1 MCVSLSVSVMV
12 VSWNSVLS
20 PGNFLLGVKS
30 SECGQR
36 FFYRWDSLQPEVSTM
51 QQASA
56 VHPSVIRLKQLS
68 VRVGLSRST
77 IYDRINPRSS
87 RYDATF
93 PKPFK
98 LGSFAVGWLEE
109 DVNAWLHRCASSSCV
124 GANPN

>member
-20 PGNFLLGVKS
+20 PGNFLLGAKS

-36 FFYRWDSLQPEVSTM
+36 FFYPWDSLQPEVYTM
-51 QQASA
+51 QRDSEA
-56 VHPSVIRLKQLS
+56 HPSVIRLKQLS
-68 VRVGLSRST
+68 IRVGLSRST

-109 DVNAWLHRCASSSCV
+109 DVSAWLHRCVSVSCN
-124 GANPN
+124 GSTPS

>member
-1 MCVSLSVSVMV
+1 
-12 VSWNSVLS
+12 
-20 PGNFLLGVKS
+20 
-30 SECGQR
+30 
-36 FFYRWDSLQPEVSTM
+36 M

-77 IYDRINPRSS
+77 IYDRINPNSS

-93 PKPFK
+93 PRPFK

-109 DVNAWLHRCASSSCV
+109 DVNAWLHRCASSSCA
-124 GANPN
+124 GANPK

>member
-1 MCVSLSVSVMV
+1 M
-12 VSWNSVLS
+12 
-20 PGNFLLGVKS
+20 
-30 SECGQR
+30 QR
-36 FFYRWDSLQPEVSTM
+36 D
-51 QQASA
+51 SA

-109 DVNAWLHRCASSSCV
+109 DVSAWLQRCVSVSYNGSNSS
-124 GANPN
+124 NHKH